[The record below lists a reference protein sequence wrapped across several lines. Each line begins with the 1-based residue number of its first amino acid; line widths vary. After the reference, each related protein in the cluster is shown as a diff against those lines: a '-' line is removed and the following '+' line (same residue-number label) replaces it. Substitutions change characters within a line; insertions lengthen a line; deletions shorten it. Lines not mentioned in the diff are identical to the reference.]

1 MVLCVGLNIADTSCW
16 PGPSSILNV
25 PFGNGRS
32 TAILLTEAKCR
43 GAPFQATLSHARF
56 SNGAATQ
63 IKVIQ
68 LTGGEAIMQTSDLKY
83 PPADTGGAPATY
95 WVVKERLA
103 ANNAPSRAVLRKL
116 RKKR

>member
-1 MVLCVGLNIADTSCW
+1 VLR
-16 PGPSSILNV
+16 GPFN
-25 PFGNGRS
+25 
-32 TAILLTEAKCR
+32 
-43 GAPFQATLSHARF
+43 QATLSHARF
-56 SNGAATQ
+56 PNGAATQ

-68 LTGGEAIMQTSDLKY
+68 LTGGEAIMQTSDQTQWRMAEVSATGLKY